1 MIYTEIK
8 LIVEKELYILMFII
22 ISQKLQ
28 QKDTFN
34 RDSYM
39 KVRDSII
46 ENNAATLLDISF
58 YSTQN
63 SDIPLKNILLKI
75 NMI

>member
-1 MIYTEIK
+1 
-8 LIVEKELYILMFII
+8 MFTI

-58 YSTQN
+58 YCTQN

-75 NMI
+75 RMI